1 MTHPRYMKDVDAIT
15 LYRKGTVVIVL
26 SDVLNVLVEEV
37 GDCEF
42 HVTFSDE
49 SRHRLMYICEEE
61 VVAWIK
67 QYAQSPHLGARSN
80 DLSVL
85 TERRAGYTCYSFK
98 HIQQSMFKGMT
109 TTTDKPTVDKV
120 EEDLATRLRLARE
133 QADDIRKLISKIKY
147 QAEYITSLEHQNEE
161 LRRRQDDWYDID
173 DATSEGDS

>member
-1 MTHPRYMKDVDAIT
+1 
-15 LYRKGTVVIVL
+15 
-26 SDVLNVLVEEV
+26 
-37 GDCEF
+37 
-42 HVTFSDE
+42 
-49 SRHRLMYICEEE
+49 
-61 VVAWIK
+61 
-67 QYAQSPHLGARSN
+67 
-80 DLSVL
+80 
-85 TERRAGYTCYSFK
+85 
-98 HIQQSMFKGMT
+98 MT